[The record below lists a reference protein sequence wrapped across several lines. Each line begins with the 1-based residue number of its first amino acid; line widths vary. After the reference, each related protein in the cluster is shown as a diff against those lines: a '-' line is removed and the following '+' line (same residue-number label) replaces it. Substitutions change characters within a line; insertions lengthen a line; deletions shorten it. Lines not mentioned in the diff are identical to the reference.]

1 MQPAAEM
8 PERNPTVL
16 KRRVLW
22 LSLGLLVGLITL
34 GIRSLLGD
42 SQNVLSATLTVL
54 IPVIAALF
62 ASLIVRNQ
70 RD

>member
-8 PERNPTVL
+8 PERNAPST

-22 LSLGLLVGLITL
+22 LGLGLLVGLITL
-34 GIRSLLGD
+34 GVRSLLGD
-42 SQNVLSATLTVL
+42 SQTILSATLTVL
-54 IPVIAALF
+54 IPVITALF
-62 ASLIVRNQ
+62 ASFIVRNN